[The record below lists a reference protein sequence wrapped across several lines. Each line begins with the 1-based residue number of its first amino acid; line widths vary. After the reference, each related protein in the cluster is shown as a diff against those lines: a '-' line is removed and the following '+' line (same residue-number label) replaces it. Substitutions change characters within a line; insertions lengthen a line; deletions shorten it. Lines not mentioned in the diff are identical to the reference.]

1 MKSLSN
7 LRIGTRLG
15 LSFAAVL
22 GLMTITTA
30 VGIYE
35 LRRIDALSAER
46 DAAIARSD
54 QFHEWQSNVK
64 LNLARA
70 VAVAASGFQAGAV
83 AVIEPQMKATTED
96 ISKLQKTLEAAAD
109 EGEKTAFADVA
120 TKRKVYIDLRKKAAE
135 VFKEGS
141 IAEGDKLVAG
151 PMTEAATAYL
161 GAIAAMKKH
170 ADDAAAERAAQ
181 VDGAISEGVA
191 VCASLLLAA
200 LAAGAAL
207 AWTMTRSVT
216 QPLAESI
223 EAAQRIAAHDLTQTV
238 PDTGRG
244 DEIGALL
251 RALRDMQS
259 SLTTMVEQIRSGTGS
274 VAGASSEIAAAS
286 TDLSHRTEQTSGSL
300 QQTASTMEEIT
311 ATVAQTADSARQ
323 ANQLAS
329 SASSVAQRGGQVV
342 SQVVQTME
350 QINASSKKIADI
362 IGTVDGIAFQ
372 TNILA
377 LNAAVEAARAG
388 EQGRGFAV
396 VAGEVRSLAQRSA
409 EAAREIKTL
418 IGGSVEKVE
427 SGARLVADAGST
439 MNEIVAGVQRVAD
452 IIGEV
457 MAAATEQ
464 SQGIGQVNTAIAG
477 LDQMT
482 QQNAAL
488 VEESTAAA
496 ESLREQADRLAA
508 LVATFRVPGS
518 AGFSAPAATP
528 TKPAPVRAQAAPV
541 AAAVIAR
548 ARDSARPAAPPAPKA
563 EAPAAAPARP
573 ATPATPPA
581 APSNRADDDW
591 ETF

>member
-22 GLMTITTA
+22 ALMAITTA
-30 VGIYE
+30 VGINE
-35 LRRIDALSAER
+35 LRNIARLGAQR
-46 DAAIARSD
+46 DAAMSRAAD
-54 QFHEWQSNVK
+54 LETWKSNTR

-70 VAVAASGFQAGAV
+70 LAVAAAGFPENVV
-83 AVIEPQMKATTED
+83 AVVDPQMKQTSAEIGT
-96 ISKLQKTLEAAAD
+96 LQKALEASGDSA
-109 EGEKTAFADVA
+109 EEKAAFADIA
-120 TKRKVYIDLRKKAAE
+120 AKRKVYIDTRNQASAA
-135 VFKEGS
+135 FKEGAV
-141 IAEGDKLVAG
+141 AEGDRLVNG
-151 PMTEAATAYL
+151 PMTSTAQAYL
-161 GAIAAMKKH
+161 AAIEAHQQRARQHADQLATRVNDSIRTAVYTLAGMLAAAIAAGM
-170 ADDAAAERAAQ
+170 
-181 VDGAISEGVA
+181 
-191 VCASLLLAA
+191 
-200 LAAGAAL
+200 AL
-207 AWTMTRSVT
+207 AWSMTRSVT
-216 QPLAESI
+216 RPLAESI
-223 EAAQRIAAHDLTQTV
+223 EAAQRIAAHDLTQPV
-238 PDTGRG
+238 PDTTRA
-244 DEIGALL
+244 DEIGTLL
-251 RALRDMQS
+251 RALRDMQA

-274 VAGASSEIAAAS
+274 VAGASSQIAAAS
-286 TDLSHRTEQTSGSL
+286 TDLSSRTEQTAGSL

-329 SASSVAQRGGQVV
+329 SASSVAQRGGEVV
-342 SQVVQTME
+342 AQVVQTMDE
-350 QINASSKKIADI
+350 INASSKKIADI

-439 MNEIVAGVQRVAD
+439 MQEIVSGVQRVAD

-464 SQGIGQVNTAIAG
+464 SQGIGQVNGAIAG

-496 ESLREQADRLAA
+496 ESLREQAERLAA
-508 LVATFRVPGS
+508 LVSAFRVPGS
-518 AGFSAPAATP
+518 TGHAAAAPEAP
-528 TKPAPVRAQAAPV
+528 KPPPARAQAAPV
-541 AAAVIAR
+541 AKAVIAR
-548 ARDSARPAAPPAPKA
+548 ARDGARP
-563 EAPAAAPARP
+563 APAAA
-573 ATPATPPA
+573 ATPAAAAPRPAPA
-581 APSNRADDDW
+581 AAATPQTARADDDW

>member
-1 MKSLSN
+1 MKTLSN

-22 GLMTITTA
+22 ALMAIMTA

-35 LRRIDALSAER
+35 LRRIGTLGAER
-46 DAAIARSD
+46 DVAIERAAD
-54 QFHEWQSNVK
+54 LETWKSNTR

-70 VAVAASGFQAGAV
+70 LSIAASGFQEATV
-83 AVIEPQMKATTED
+83 AAIEPQMKKTTAE
-96 ISKLQKTLEAAAD
+96 ISTLQKALEAGSESAD
-109 EGEKTAFADVA
+109 EKAAFADIA
-120 TKRKVYIDLRKKAAE
+120 AKRKVYIDTRNKASAA
-135 VFKEGS
+135 FKEGS
-141 IAEGDKLVAG
+141 VVEGERLVNG
-151 PMTEAATAYL
+151 PMTSTAEAYL
-161 GAIAAMKKH
+161 AAIEAHQQRAKAHAQELANRVSGAIRTAVYTLAGMLAAAIAA
-170 ADDAAAERAAQ
+170 
-181 VDGAISEGVA
+181 G
-191 VCASLLLAA
+191 LA
-200 LAAGAAL
+200 LG
-207 AWTMTRSVT
+207 WSMTRSVT
-216 QPLAESI
+216 RPLAESI
-223 EAAQRIAAHDLTQTV
+223 EAAQRIAAHDLTQPV
-238 PDTGRG
+238 PDTARG
-244 DEIGALL
+244 DEIGTLL
-251 RALRDMQS
+251 RALRDMQA
-259 SLTTMVEQIRSGTGS
+259 SLTTMVEQIRTGTSS
-274 VAGASSEIAAAS
+274 VAGASGEIASAS

-311 ATVAQTADSARQ
+311 ATVAQTADSART

-342 SQVVQTME
+342 AQVVQTME
-350 QINASSKKIADI
+350 EINASSKKIADI

-427 SGARLVADAGST
+427 SGARLVGDAGST

-464 SQGIGQVNTAIAG
+464 SQGIGQVNSAIAG

-496 ESLREQADRLAA
+496 ESLREQADRLSA

-518 AGFSAPAATP
+518 NAGSPVSAPPPAR
-528 TKPAPVRAQAAPV
+528 PAPVRAQAAPV
-541 AAAVIAR
+541 AG
-548 ARDSARPAAPPAPKA
+548 
-563 EAPAAAPARP
+563 
-573 ATPATPPA
+573 
-581 APSNRADDDW
+581 
-591 ETF
+591 